1 MTHGEQEYWDQL
13 VNRLFS
19 QSPNAGRLYDQRSE
33 PVVLLP
39 GRLARVELSSADDP
53 SQLFE
58 AVLFKGIGPGAAPM
72 WNRQLR
78 CLLRLRALGHPGLPI
93 LHAGRHAPDE
103 RVAYAVTTVQG
114 RSLAE
119 ARHRWR
125 EDERL
130 QAVEQFATLLDGLS
144 QLHSVGIHHRNI
156 HLGAVRV
163 FRDEELDDRYRCQ
176 LSRFEVSGL
185 VRGLM
190 GMRPDPAAPD
200 THSGLRELTLRP
212 PDGVDRARHLAGL
225 APELLPYLFGN
236 TPTLRT
242 DRATTDVFGL
252 GIIGWEWFC
261 GPVAEILPEHY
272 ERLATAGADNLRTA
286 VEDLQQEMRRHLTRA
301 SIPKQLAHLLRE
313 MIDQNPAARSTPY
326 EATAALTACW
336 SPVRAA
342 FEKREAEGTLLLAY
356 MAKQFGPTLWRH
368 FEWISHD
375 PDSERGRGELVELLE
390 RDLRRAELVHSP
402 RGADGLVSGGRSAEI
417 KRQAEWVLIG
427 ERALWFASYLREPR
441 HDDPPDPRV
450 LVIRFMLEKESW
462 AAASLLRSLPRREIT
477 RVRLIPYKPG
487 HPLGVDVTMH
497 PSWRPLTDPLRRRE
511 KTEGRELLQSIDFLQ
526 EYQEVQRRS
535 RWYPYER
542 QSTED
547 GIVIRHDHGRDRDR
561 ARRNP
566 LLAAYLGLPRARPTL
581 GDFVDGFELD
591 GEPATV
597 MLGSDRDGRP
607 SFHDAVKVSAISTAD
622 PNVVRVQSESGV
634 AIPLKGWLRS
644 PDDGGTD
651 VQMDRQ
657 SRARRLLDER
667 PGLIEQLIS
676 PKAVDTAVQFI
687 DGSAGDGLDGT
698 APAIIRD
705 ICTVEPLYALQGP
718 PGTGKSTVATRAI
731 VEYLRHHPYTRLLVS
746 AQSNFALDSL
756 AAKIVKSVDPN
767 EIVVIRATSQRGEVD
782 DKVVAGYTLAKVQER
797 YQKLIKKSVRARL
810 ARDSA
815 DDLVRESPE
824 DALLKRWMERVDGN
838 AVELGERLRRA
849 AQITVAT
856 CSVSAQVLDYSR
868 DGAAVFDWVLVEEA
882 AKAWPNELL
891 IPLVQGLRW
900 TLIGDHRQ
908 LGAFRGE
915 ELERF
920 LDHLTD
926 QTAEVAQL
934 HAGLKTQ
941 HLRYLNMFG
950 SMFLPPSGESE
961 ETGDAVA
968 SGMSDTGNAA
978 SGPIGR
984 LVYQFRMHR
993 SIAEVVGRVFYPK
1006 DEPAANREEP
1016 LERPRER
1023 RFAGLPPTILD
1034 SRYATDLDHDLTEPS
1049 FLVGRALI
1057 WLDTGGLSGCGDEP
1071 SWVNGGEAKL
1081 VVRVAR
1087 QLRPRWVD
1095 ASEGPGSLAVLS
1107 PYRKQ
1112 LKEIGRIA
1120 PELERAGRLHTVHSF
1135 QGREA
1140 DQVLVS
1146 LVRQKQ
1152 RGSSSR
1158 SNIGFIGEGRLVNV
1172 MLSRARRLLVIVGDL
1187 EHFRNHG
1194 TDTWRQVIQGVEQF
1208 GTVVAAKELTD
1219 EGVTG

>member
-19 QSPNAGRLYDQRSE
+19 QSPTEGRLFDQRSE
-33 PVVLLP
+33 PVILLP
-39 GRLARVELSSADDP
+39 DRLARVELSSADDP
-53 SQLFE
+53 SRLFE

-93 LHAGRHAPDE
+93 LHAGRHDPDE

-130 QAVEQFATLLDGLS
+130 QAVEQFAVLLDALS
-144 QLHSVGIHHRNI
+144 QLHSIGIHHRNI

-190 GMRPDPAAPD
+190 GMRPDPTAPD
-200 THSGLRELTLRP
+200 AHSGLRELTLRP

-225 APELLPYLFGN
+225 APELLPYLFG
-236 TPTLRT
+236 TTATLRT

-252 GIIGWEWFC
+252 GVIGWEWFC

-272 ERLATAGADNLRTA
+272 QRLAAAGADELHTA
-286 VEDLQQEMRRHLTRA
+286 VEELQQEMRRHLTRA

-326 EATAALTACW
+326 EAAAALTACW
-336 SPVRAA
+336 SSVRAA
-342 FEKREAEGTLLLAY
+342 FETRESEGPLLLAY

-375 PDSERGRGELVELLE
+375 PHSEAGRGELVELLE

-402 RGADGLVSGGRSAEI
+402 RGADGLVSGGLSAEV

-450 LVIRFMLEKESW
+450 LVIRFVLEKESW
-462 AAASLLRSLPRREIT
+462 AAAPLLRALPRREIE
-477 RVRLIPYKPG
+477 RVRLVPYKPG
-487 HPLGVDVTMH
+487 QPLGVDVTAH
-497 PSWRPLTDPLRRRE
+497 PSWRPLADPLRRRE
-511 KTEGRELLQSIDFLQ
+511 KAVGREFLQSIDFLQ
-526 EYQEVQRRS
+526 EYQEAQRRA

-542 QSTED
+542 VSTED
-547 GIVIRHDHGRDRDR
+547 GVVIRHDHGRDRDR
-561 ARRNP
+561 ARRNA

-581 GDFVDGFELD
+581 SDFVDGLELD

-597 MLGSDRDGRP
+597 MLGRDLNGRP
-607 SFHDAVKVSAISTAD
+607 GFHDAVKASATSTAD
-622 PNVVRVQSESGV
+622 PDVVKVRPETGMAV
-634 AIPLKGWLRS
+634 PHKGWLRS
-644 PDDGGTD
+644 AEEGGTD

-657 SRARRLLDER
+657 ARARRMLDER
-667 PGLIEQLIS
+667 PGLIEQLTS

-687 DGSAGDGLDGT
+687 DGSAGEGLDGT
-698 APAIIRD
+698 APAIVRD

-718 PGTGKSTVATRAI
+718 PGTGKSTVATRAV
-731 VEYLRHHPYTRLLVS
+731 VEYLRRHPYTRLLVS

-756 AAKIVKSVDPN
+756 AAKIVKNVDPS
-767 EIVVIRATSQRGEVD
+767 EIVVIRATSKRGEVD
-782 DKVVAGYTLAKVQER
+782 DKVVADYTLDKVQER
-797 YQKLIKKSVRARL
+797 YRANIKKSVRARL
-810 ARDSA
+810 ARDQA
-815 DDLVRESPE
+815 DDLALESPE

-849 AQITVAT
+849 AQITLAT

-915 ELERF
+915 ELDHF
-920 LDHLTD
+920 LDHLAD
-926 QTAEVAQL
+926 QGTEAAQL

-941 HLRYLNMFG
+941 HLRYLNIFG
-950 SMFLPPSGESE
+950 SMFLPPAGESE
-961 ETGDAVA
+961 KTGEMAESGTSDA
-968 SGMSDTGNAA
+968 GNVTP
-978 SGPIGR
+978 GPVGR
-984 LVYQFRMHR
+984 LAYQFRMHR
-993 SIAEVVGRVFYPK
+993 SIAEVVGRVFYPRS
-1006 DEPAANREEP
+1006 EPDAKKEQLA
-1016 LERPRER
+1016 ER
-1023 RFAGLPPTILD
+1023 RGERSAGLPPTVID
-1034 SRYATDLDHDLTEPS
+1034 STYAVDLDHDLTAPP
-1049 FLVGRALI
+1049 FVVGRPLI
-1057 WLDTGGLSGCGDEP
+1057 WLNTNGLSDCEDEP
-1071 SWVNGGEAKL
+1071 SWVNPGEAAL
-1081 VVRVAR
+1081 VASLAR

-1095 ASEGPGSLAVLS
+1095 APEGPGSLAVLS
-1107 PYRKQ
+1107 PYRRQ
-1112 LKEIGRIA
+1112 LKEIGDMA
-1120 PELERAGRLHTVHSF
+1120 PELKDAGRLHTVHSF

-1146 LVRQKQ
+1146 LVRQTQ
-1152 RGSSSR
+1152 RGASTQ
-1158 SNIGFIGEGRLVNV
+1158 SNIGFVGQDQLVNV

-1187 EHFRNHG
+1187 EHFWNHG
-1194 TDTWRQVIQGVEQF
+1194 TDSWRRVVQGVQQF
-1208 GTVVAAKELTD
+1208 GKVVPVKELTD
-1219 EGVTG
+1219 GEVTE